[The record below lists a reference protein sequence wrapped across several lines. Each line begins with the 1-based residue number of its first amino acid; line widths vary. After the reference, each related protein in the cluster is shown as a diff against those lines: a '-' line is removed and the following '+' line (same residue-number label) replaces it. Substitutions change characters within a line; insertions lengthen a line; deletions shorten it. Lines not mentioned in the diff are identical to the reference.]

1 MKKKNIDQVFK
12 DRLKDYQET
21 PEERVWESISASLDQ
36 RSKRRV
42 VPLWWKLGGIAA
54 ALALLIY
61 VFLPTSPEALPSNVT
76 DTEKP
81 GVIEESQVPPGK
93 ELTEPLKD
101 NDAVVEQGAAAKEN
115 SENRFEESVVVKEN
129 PRQKTGSKKGAEKLD
144 LDKETILT
152 ADTKADTKG
161 NNALASQDAEDGM
174 EPSIKAGDKTEAADT
189 RIAGNETPSV
199 KTGEQNPKNPNV
211 VQEAVVVAEV
221 QEEQQEVVPNENE
234 KKSIFEVLEEQ
245 EEEAVAETTSER
257 WSVGPMVA
265 PVYFNTLAEGSPVH
279 SNFVANTKSGN
290 VNLSYGVA
298 VSYQITD
305 KLSVR
310 SGLHR
315 VDYGYDTDDIRFS
328 SSLSAST
335 STLID
340 NIDYDTNS
348 RTLVVESQASRGAQ
362 ESAALDASEV
372 NAPSP
377 AREGRM
383 VQDFGYLEVPMELQ
397 YNLIDKKLGVNLIGG
412 LSSLFLMNNSVT
424 LVADNAATSMG
435 EANNINELNFS
446 TNVGLGLYYRFTPK
460 MQLNLEPMF
469 KYQLNTFSESAGNF
483 QPFSVGVYSG
493 LSFKF

>member
-1 MKKKNIDQVFK
+1 MKKNNIDHVFK

-21 PEERVWESISASLDQ
+21 PEEGVWESISASLDQ
-36 RSKRRV
+36 KKSKRRV
-42 VPLWWKLGGIAA
+42 LPLWWKLGGIAA
-54 ALALLIY
+54 ALALLLY
-61 VFLPTSPEALPSNVT
+61 LFLPTGIDVTPAEVT

-81 GVIEESQVPPGK
+81 EVIEKTTVPGDRQAG
-93 ELTEPLKD
+93 ERLLEA
-101 NDAVVEQGAAAKEN
+101 DAVVEQAETQSGEQMN
-115 SENRFEESVVVKEN
+115 SLEQPISKTAVTSRE
-129 PRQKTGSKKGAEKLD
+129 TGSN
-144 LDKETILT
+144 
-152 ADTKADTKG
+152 KADMNNNTKTVLGGQGEAGTKG
-161 NNALASQDAEDGM
+161 NNALAERDQGDGNAPISETGNKAE
-174 EPSIKAGDKTEAADT
+174 EDT
-189 RIAGNETPSV
+189 RVARNEVLPN
-199 KTGEQNPKNPNV
+199 TGKQTQQDPNKL
-211 VQEAVVVAEV
+211 QEGVALAEVAEEH
-221 QEEQQEVVPNENE
+221 EEGAVADETK

-245 EEEAVAETTSER
+245 EEEAVAETTSDR

-290 VNLSYGVA
+290 INLSYGVA

-328 SSLSAST
+328 SSLTAST
-335 STLID
+335 STLIE
-340 NIDYDTNS
+340 NIDYDSNS
-348 RTLVVESQASRGAQ
+348 QTLVVESRASRGAQ

-397 YNLIDKKLGVNLIGG
+397 YNLVDNKLGVNLIGG
-412 LSSLFLMNNSVT
+412 LSSLFLMENSVT

-435 EANNINELNFS
+435 EANNINEVNFS
-446 TNVGLGLYYRFTPK
+446 TNVGLGLYYR
-460 MQLNLEPMF
+460 
-469 KYQLNTFSESAGNF
+469 
-483 QPFSVGVYSG
+483 
-493 LSFKF
+493 

>member
-1 MKKKNIDQVFK
+1 MKKNNIDQVFR
-12 DRLKDYQET
+12 DRLKDYRET

-36 RSKRRV
+36 KKSKRRPI
-42 VPLWWKLGGIAA
+42 PLWWKLGGIAA

-61 VFLPTSPEALPSNVT
+61 VFLPTGLDVPPAEVT
-76 DTEKP
+76 DTENPQVFEKTTTT
-81 GVIEESQVPPGK
+81 GDRQAGEKLQQGNIVVEKAETQAGDQINSLEQSEAKTASRESSSKKADKTQNTATVLGGK
-93 ELTEPLKD
+93 EDT
-101 NDAVVEQGAAAKEN
+101 
-115 SENRFEESVVVKEN
+115 
-129 PRQKTGSKKGAEKLD
+129 
-144 LDKETILT
+144 
-152 ADTKADTKG
+152 DTKV
-161 NNALASQDAEDGM
+161 NNALANREQGDGIAP
-174 EPSIKAGDKTEAADT
+174 ELETANKAGEQDT
-189 RIAGNETPSV
+189 AVARNEVLPKAV
-199 KTGEQNPKNPNV
+199 EQTQKDPNKL
-211 VQEAVVVAEV
+211 QEGVAVAEV
-221 QEEQQEVVPNENE
+221 QEEQQEVLPEKKE

-245 EEEAVAETTSER
+245 EEEAMAETNSDR

-279 SNFVANTKSGN
+279 SNFVSNTKSGN

-328 SSLSAST
+328 SSLTAST
-335 STLID
+335 STLIE
-340 NIDYDTNS
+340 NIDYDSNS
-348 RTLVVESQASRGAQ
+348 RTLVVESRASRGAQ

-397 YNLIDKKLGVNLIGG
+397 YTLLDKKLGVNLIGG
-412 LSSLFLMNNSVT
+412 LSSLFLMENSVT
-424 LVADNAATSMG
+424 LVAENAATSMG
-435 EANNINELNFS
+435 EANNINEVNFS

-469 KYQLNTFSESAGNF
+469 KYQLNTFSDAAGNF

>member
-1 MKKKNIDQVFK
+1 MKKNNIDHVFK

-21 PEERVWESISASLDQ
+21 PEEGVWESISASLDQ
-36 RSKRRV
+36 KKSKRRV
-42 VPLWWKLGGIAA
+42 LPLWWKLGGIAA
-54 ALALLIY
+54 ALALLLY
-61 VFLPTSPEALPSNVT
+61 LFLPTGIDVTPAEVT

-81 GVIEESQVPPGK
+81 EVIEKTTVPGDRQAG
-93 ELTEPLKD
+93 ERLLEA
-101 NDAVVEQGAAAKEN
+101 DAVVEQAETQSGEQMN
-115 SENRFEESVVVKEN
+115 SLEQPISKTAVTSRE
-129 PRQKTGSKKGAEKLD
+129 TGSN
-144 LDKETILT
+144 
-152 ADTKADTKG
+152 KADMNNNTKTVLGGQGEAGTKG
-161 NNALASQDAEDGM
+161 NNALAERDQGDGNAPIS
-174 EPSIKAGDKTEAADT
+174 ETGNKAQEDT
-189 RIAGNETPSV
+189 RVARNEVLPN
-199 KTGEQNPKNPNV
+199 TGKQTQQDPNKL
-211 VQEAVVVAEV
+211 QEGVALAEVAEEH
-221 QEEQQEVVPNENE
+221 EEGAVADETK

-245 EEEAVAETTSER
+245 EEEAVAETTSDR

-290 VNLSYGVA
+290 INLSYGVA

-328 SSLSAST
+328 SSLTAST
-335 STLID
+335 STLIE
-340 NIDYDTNS
+340 NIDYDSNS
-348 RTLVVESQASRGAQ
+348 RTLVVESRASRGAQ

-397 YNLIDKKLGVNLIGG
+397 YNLVDNKLGVNLIGG
-412 LSSLFLMNNSVT
+412 LSSLFLMENTVT

-435 EANNINELNFS
+435 EANNINEVNFS
-446 TNVGLGLYYRFTPK
+446 TNFGLGLYYRFTPK

-469 KYQLNTFSESAGNF
+469 KYQLNTFSDAAGNF
-483 QPFSVGVYSG
+483 QPFSLGVYSG

>member
-1 MKKKNIDQVFK
+1 MKKNSIDQVFK

-21 PEERVWESISASLDQ
+21 PEERVWESISASLDKKKS
-36 RSKRRV
+36 RRRV
-42 VPLWWKLGGIAA
+42 IPLWWRLGGIAA

-61 VFLPTSPEALPSNVT
+61 VFLPAGSEVPASEVT
-76 DTEKP
+76 DSEKP
-81 GVIEESQVPPGK
+81 AAIEESATPGNRQSADTL
-93 ELTEPLKD
+93 ED
-101 NDAVVEQGAAAKEN
+101 QNAVVEQGENATEISGGIPQQPAETTKIVRQEAASKIGAGKAE
-115 SENRFEESVVVKEN
+115 ENRILTGNTELEPKANQALANRDTEESSDPKRTIGNEVKE
-129 PRQKTGSKKGAEKLD
+129 AE
-144 LDKETILT
+144 
-152 ADTKADTKG
+152 
-161 NNALASQDAEDGM
+161 
-174 EPSIKAGDKTEAADT
+174 T
-189 RIAGNETPSV
+189 RIAKNDV
-199 KTGEQNPKNPNV
+199 LIARAGEQNPKNPDV
-211 VQEAVVVAEV
+211 PQEAVVATEK
-221 QEEQQEVVPNENE
+221 E
-234 KKSIFEVLEEQ
+234 KKSIFEALEEQ
-245 EEEAVAETTSER
+245 EEEAIAEATSGR

-265 PVYFNTLAEGSPVH
+265 PVYFNTLTEGSPIH
-279 SNFVANTKSGN
+279 SNFVANSKSGN

-315 VDYGYDTDDIRFS
+315 VDYGYDTDEIRFS
-328 SSLSAST
+328 SSLTAST

-348 RTLVVESQASRGAQ
+348 RTLVVESQASRGTQ
-362 ESAALDASEV
+362 ESAAFDANEV

-412 LSSLFLMNNSVT
+412 LSSLFLMENSVT
-424 LVADNAATSMG
+424 LVADDAATSMG
-435 EANNINELNFS
+435 EANNINEVNFS